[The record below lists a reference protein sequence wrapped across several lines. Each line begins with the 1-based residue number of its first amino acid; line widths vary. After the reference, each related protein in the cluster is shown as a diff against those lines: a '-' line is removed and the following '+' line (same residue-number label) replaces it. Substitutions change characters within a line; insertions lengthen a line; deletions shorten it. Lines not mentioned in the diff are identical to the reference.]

1 MSDNYEKEV
10 QEFAERFESG
20 KTKVE
25 FLTNNGL
32 DYSTK
37 EERDTVAFM
46 EYLKSE
52 NSKSLANEVFGNA
65 KNIS

>member
-1 MSDNYEKEV
+1 MDNYEKEV
-10 QEFAERFESG
+10 QEFSERFESG

-25 FLTNNGL
+25 FLTNNGS
-32 DYSTK
+32 DYSAK
-37 EERDTVAFM
+37 EERDAVAFT

-65 KNIS
+65 KDIS